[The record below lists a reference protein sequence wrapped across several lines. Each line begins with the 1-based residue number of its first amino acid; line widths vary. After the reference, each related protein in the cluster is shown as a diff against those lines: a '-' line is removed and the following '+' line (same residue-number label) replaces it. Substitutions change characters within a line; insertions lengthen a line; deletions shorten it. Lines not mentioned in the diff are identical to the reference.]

1 MTRHI
6 IDRETL
12 RDTGL
17 RLREFLRIDRE
28 SGEGGRHPAVVR
40 LHSQRPHAENAATRL
55 AQYLRIARGRDA

>member
-6 IDRETL
+6 IDRDTL

-28 SGEGGRHPAVVR
+28 AGLHPAVVK
-40 LHSQRPHAENAATRL
+40 LHATQRHAEDDGQRL
-55 AQYLRIARGRDA
+55 RHYLRIERGHSA

>member
-12 RDTGL
+12 RDSGR

-28 SGEGGRHPAVVR
+28 SGRHPAVVR
-40 LHSQRPHAENAATRL
+40 LHSQRPHSENEGTRV

>member
-6 IDRETL
+6 IDRDTL

-28 SGEGGRHPAVVR
+28 SGRHPAAVK
-40 LHSQRPHAENAATRL
+40 LHATRRHAEDEGQRL
-55 AQYLRIARGRDA
+55 RHFLRIERGRSA

>member
-28 SGEGGRHPAVVR
+28 SGLHPAVVR
-40 LHSQRPHAENAATRL
+40 LHAMQHHAEDDGARL
-55 AQYLRIARGRDA
+55 AHYLRIERGRTA

>member
-6 IDRETL
+6 IDRDTL

-28 SGEGGRHPAVVR
+28 SGLHPATVK
-40 LHSQRPHAENAATRL
+40 LHANQRHAEDEGQRL
-55 AQYLRIARGRDA
+55 RHFLRIERGRSA